1 LASTESIA
9 VGLDL
14 GVENGGTAALDG
26 ALDFVVG
33 VPSAAAV
40 SGAFSAACAS
50 ALDMMACA
58 GIYRVSAAPG
68 AEQLGQRF
76 VVRSNEPLVLSAVLG
91 PLPSS
96 STPDF
101 EVAVQAFG
109 VLRSRFLGGV
119 TIVAS
124 APWALKM
131 AAYAGSYQDDGIG
144 EDVVPNSGPPV
155 LVTFPCPVACETPA
169 PTAAPTSAPTPNPTP
184 APTAAP
190 TSAPTPSPTRSPT
203 PAPTRS
209 PTPAPTRSPT
219 PAPTRSPTPAPS
231 HSFSDACSYAPSHTG
246 ADAPSALTDCG
257 ALKQARGPSFF
268 SPLVFRLHCRRARLE
283 LH

>member
-190 TSAPTPSPTRSPT
+190 TSAPTPLRRLLPLVLRRLLPLVLRRLLLRAVPHRRRRAVRADRLWRLEAS
-203 PAPTRS
+203 
-209 PTPAPTRSPT
+209 
-219 PAPTRSPTPAPS
+219 
-231 HSFSDACSYAPSHTG
+231 ACP
-246 ADAPSALTDCG
+246 
-257 ALKQARGPSFF
+257 FIF